1 MKNEV
6 FLCANEKQDGILL
19 SRYAFQISAFFYPLI
34 FAMTTVCAIYVYN
47 ITFRTLYL
55 LPRSSDALLPCQYV
69 LILRDSDGALQE
81 RKTVM

>member
-1 MKNEV
+1 MKSE
-6 FLCANEKQDGILL
+6 E
-19 SRYAFQISAFFYPLI
+19 FYVPMRSKTEFWPVDMHSKIPLFTPLI